1 MFAQPLPLF
10 FMKKRIISFILLI
23 ILLLTLSIDAFAA
36 EATTIV
42 FTEQGLQTGSYDKI
56 ISASITLG
64 EDEDFSSTYSTIYLV
79 TATNADVKFQNNA
92 SRYFDWAEYKFLSAD
107 AEDMWTVGT
116 TYSVNDSALNGV
128 SVTKDQLKAAG
139 IPDEAYDTSCSAFYL
154 IGFDGS
160 YVNSGI
166 DFAVLVQVKAE
177 STTIPF
183 TEQGLQTGSYDKI
196 ISASVTLGEDE
207 DFASTYST
215 IYLVTATNAD
225 VKFQNNASRYF
236 DWAEYKFLSADAED
250 MWTVG
255 TTYSVNDSALNGV
268 SVTKDQLKAAGI
280 PDEAYDTSCSA
291 FYLIGF
297 DGSYVNSGID
307 FAVLVQVKGAAT
319 SLTDAQKKPLT
330 DLLATVADGNDK
342 YVQSGDRYNGKPAD
356 TITSKNGS
364 FWAEFTAVNGPRA
377 KAQKALQDAKTEAD
391 ITAAVAEL
399 QAAISKLIPASQL
412 NATYLYETLQQY
424 NYGEEYLENC
434 TVPSA
439 QGFRAVRSEA
449 QNYFDTLFNSDGSA
463 TGVNIAANQ
472 KTADDYADALKN
484 YTLVFN
490 DQVDEAKV
498 NLRTIQ
504 ALAKR
509 YAMTENSGKYTG
521 ESWTAFET
529 ARKAATDY
537 AAAHSVSE
545 YISDAEVKQYAALT
559 REFLSAAYGLTSASD
574 TVTVTFSYTD
584 DLHLR
589 VPNPNDP
596 YNQMVDPVG
605 NKPQIQTVTL
615 NRGATL
621 ADLWTKTGYK
631 PSRSYYGVSEYS
643 VWHTFVN
650 GTMLYG
656 VTPGAKQ
663 DLADDSY
670 VLKDGD
676 KIQLTHMDWP
686 SYTFNYIYRA
696 AVDWTSMTN
705 SLAALRFKETG
716 AQNVGAGEEATLTV
730 ERTSAHL
737 WTYTGSYNPYEGATI
752 AAYGP
757 QNKDGSYPDTPILSE
772 TTSDASG
779 SVSFKLYQEGKYL
792 VTAYDAR
799 ANDEDSAIFYSGTV
813 AAPYLELTVGDATQ
827 PDAVRAELKAALD
840 KVYNAY
846 PKKIFGDDTW
856 AEIEAAYKVAVATLN
871 DSTATTGEAYLA
883 QQAAI
888 RTIQSKQTETIQ
900 ANKTALETFR
910 TNLNKL
916 PDDVNKI
923 TASAS
928 VKEAATTLI
937 QCYTSMNSYQRS
949 QLTNSEKAKY
959 DKIKAY
965 MDEKGEKLPEA
976 EKYKLTLNTVVRGGT
991 EEDTEAI
998 NAMIANLRNNPAKMD
1013 RAEGGKYDRTQAI
1026 NIVTPYTFGAYDGKT
1041 ELFSKTFSETDPLI
1055 PVRIYTGV
1063 DYAAYFQTRNANGT
1077 YTTAST
1083 RWSISDEDLSI
1094 VLTREG
1100 TNTTPGVYGT
1110 EGHLTVKIGDT
1121 EYEVKSITYEGIS
1134 RSDVISG
1141 TQRVYD
1147 DSGYKGKSTEVVNVD
1162 IPDAYLGFAMPYND
1176 VTVTITWG
1184 PVESDSAKLET
1195 ARKTATNVVK
1205 AKYNALVAAN
1215 EYDAE
1220 HRDELDAAL
1229 ATGLTE
1235 IKNATSESDV
1245 IAARKK
1251 AVSAMEKVPTIGS
1264 SSESGK
1270 VGEHYPYSGSEVVG
1284 RVHVIVENTTYLDE
1298 SLPDSLKKTIVKGYY
1313 DLTKDDSM
1321 MTVALKA
1328 LEGAGCTWN
1337 RGGYDYGT
1345 TYLASVEKDGG
1356 TLAEFTGG
1364 PNSGWMG
1371 TKNDWFVNA
1380 SFSEFRYQNGGLA
1393 DGDEIHLMYTTKLG
1407 ADIGGT
1413 WSGTDTSLQSLIV
1426 SGAELSPAFSGSTT
1440 NYVLTIPDEATGV
1453 TVRFTAANKNYQA
1466 RMYLNSYKDENSR
1479 YMSGDMLSVTSGDV
1493 IYVGVGERAW
1503 GSMNNGGTA
1512 TKYTIQVVKSGD
1524 AKELVEII
1532 DDLPAASRLTLDDA
1546 RTVRMARSLFD
1557 ALDPAAQAT
1566 FKKDHKAQYNKLAAC
1581 EKVIDDM
1588 AAADAVTTAANNLP
1602 SKPNLRDKATFYA
1615 AKVALDAL
1623 TADQKQY
1630 LTAETISVIN
1640 QAYEQVLEMDLNH
1653 VQWLIDELPDEDKV
1667 TLADKKQIDAAKAA
1681 YDALPDQ
1688 TGVDATRLGKAIAA
1702 LKKLE
1707 QGGSGEDTGY
1717 SEYLKKALANIKKK
1731 VPTPTIGS
1739 SSGEWAVLALAR
1751 GNADVLNSYYDGYYD
1766 RVVAY
1771 VRDNISSGKLN
1782 ADKSTDNARIALAL
1796 TAIGE
1801 DPTSVGGHNLLTAL
1815 DDVTY
1820 DLKQGI
1826 NGPIWALIALDSKNY
1841 TSSSRDQLIKAIL
1854 DGRTNDGG
1862 WALDG
1867 NATDVDMTAMAIQ
1880 ALAPYYNKSNET
1892 VKDAVDTALAW
1903 LSTKQS
1909 SDGGFSSWGK
1919 ANAESC
1925 AQVIVALSA
1934 LNIDA
1939 DTDSRFVKNG
1949 HSALENLLTFEQ
1961 ADGSF
1966 FHVSDGSDGNN
1977 QMTSEQGTYALVAYD
1992 RFKTGK
1998 NSLYNMTDAVKRA
2011 DASAQEVIDM
2021 INQIGYVD
2029 ESSYTAIAEA
2039 RNAYDE
2045 LSTEDQAKV
2054 TNYSTLTAAET
2065 SYKAI
2070 LKQKQTDQYKALK
2083 AHYDDL
2089 LNDKTKKY
2097 GTAAKKKLASILQQ
2111 AQTDMN
2117 SAVSCERV
2125 TDIYE
2130 KAIADLD
2137 AVKPG
2142 DIEVTFRL
2150 IGALEATQDVDLTT
2164 DSYLPEY
2171 VTWVPTKTYALQENA
2186 TVYDLFT
2193 EAMSDAGL
2201 RYIGAENNYVS
2212 TIYAPSCLGGYAL
2225 SEFTNGKKSG
2235 WMYTVNGKHPN
2246 QGLKN
2251 WTLNDGDV
2259 VIWHYVNDYSC
2270 EVADW
2275 FNDSQYP
2282 SLGDGSYYNSWLRA
2296 RDITPEQYVQQ
2307 LLAKILTVG
2316 KHGTVEPKLTFQHI
2330 GKSVTFTFKPDTGYK
2345 VKDVKVNGKSVG
2357 AVKTYTIDKLTVS
2370 TRIEVEFT
2378 DESLP
2383 FTDVRES
2390 DWFYDD
2396 VVFAYENGLFSGTSD
2411 TTFSP
2416 NTSMTRAMLVTVLYR
2431 LEGQPAVNGRSGF
2444 SDVQYNGYYEDAVTW
2459 AADNGI
2465 VNGTST
2471 STFSPNVNVT
2481 REQMAAILYRY
2492 AQYKKYNTAA
2502 SSSLN
2507 SFSDH
2512 TSVSGYAVASLQWS
2526 VAEKLVNGSNGK
2538 LMPTGNASRAQVAA
2552 ILHRFAEN
2560 VAKTTK

>member
-1 MFAQPLPLF
+1 MK
-10 FMKKRIISFILLI
+10 KKRILATF
-23 ILLLTLSIDAFAA
+23 LLLLLFLNTIPRVFAATTTITIADNGISGCDYETLTNQVTVEFWAAAWGNNVANVEINTTYLISLSAQDTVSLQNSCTSTLTANKYSYLNQRITKNLTSTSWKNANTVRGISDFEDAFGVTE
-36 EATTIV
+36 EA
-42 FTEQGLQTGSYDKI
+42 
-56 ISASITLG
+56 
-64 EDEDFSSTYSTIYLV
+64 
-79 TATNADVKFQNNA
+79 
-92 SRYFDWAEYKFLSAD
+92 
-107 AEDMWTVGT
+107 
-116 TYSVNDSALNGV
+116 
-128 SVTKDQLKAAG
+128 LKAKG
-139 IPDEAYDTSCSAFYL
+139 YSKFKSGCTYYYLAF
-154 IGFDGS
+154 
-160 YVNSGI
+160 
-166 DFAVLVQVKAE
+166 KP
-177 STTIPF
+177 STTAP
-183 TEQGLQTGSYDKI
+183 
-196 ISASVTLGEDE
+196 A
-207 DFASTYST
+207 FA
-215 IYLVTATNAD
+215 ILI
-225 VKFQNNASRYF
+225 Q
-236 DWAEYKFLSADAED
+236 AE
-250 MWTVG
+250 
-255 TTYSVNDSALNGV
+255 
-268 SVTKDQLKAAGI
+268 
-280 PDEAYDTSCSA
+280 
-291 FYLIGF
+291 
-297 DGSYVNSGID
+297 
-307 FAVLVQVKGAAT
+307 KGAT
-319 SLTDAQKKPLT
+319 VNKEPLSN
-330 DLLATVADGNDK
+330 LLATVADGNNN
-342 YVQSGDRYNGKPAD
+342 YIQSGDRYNGKKTD

-377 KAQKALQDAKTEAD
+377 KAEKVLQDAKTEAE
-391 ITAAVAEL
+391 ITTAVAEL
-399 QAAISKLIPASQL
+399 QVAISKLIPTSQL
-412 NATYLYETLQQY
+412 NATYLYETLQQSY
-424 NYGEEYLENC
+424 QSLTNDYLDESFTAPSVRNYRKARSDAQEYLN
-434 TVPSA
+434 SL
-439 QGFRAVRSEA
+439 
-449 QNYFDTLFNSDGSA
+449 FDSDGTPTDKNKA
-463 TGVNIAANQ
+463 ENQNMANG
-472 KTADDYADALKN
+472 YADALKKCE
-484 YTLVFN
+484 VVSK
-490 DQVDEAKV
+490 DAVEESKV

-509 YAMTENSGKYTG
+509 YAMTENGGKYTG

-559 REFLSAAYGLTSASD
+559 RNFLSAAYGLTSASD

-615 NRGATL
+615 DRGATL
-621 ADLWTKTGYK
+621 ADLWTTTGYK

-696 AVDWTSMTN
+696 AVDWTSMTS

-716 AQNVGAGEEATLTV
+716 AQNVGAGEAETLTV

-737 WTYTGSYNPYEGATI
+737 WTYTGSYSPYEGATI

-757 QNKDGSYPDTPILSE
+757 QNTDGSYPDTPILSE

-856 AEIEAAYKVAVATLN
+856 AEIEAAYKAAVATLN
-871 DSTATTGEAYLA
+871 DSSATTGEAYLA

-976 EKYKLTLNTVVRGGT
+976 ETYELTLNVVGDSDEST
-991 EEDTEAI
+991 AAL
-998 NAMIANLRNNPAKMD
+998 NAMIDDLRNNPAKMD
-1013 RAEGGKYDRTQAI
+1013 RAEGGKHDHTQAI

-1041 ELFSKTFSETDPLI
+1041 ELFSKTFSETDPLT

-1063 DYAAYFQTRNANGT
+1063 DYAAYFQTRNAKGT
-1077 YTTAST
+1077 YTPEST

-1147 DSGYKGKSTEVVNVD
+1147 DSAYKGKSSDVVNVD

-1184 PVESDSAKLET
+1184 PVESDTEKLTKAKET
-1195 ARKTATNVVK
+1195 AKNIVN

-1215 EYDAE
+1215 EYDTE
-1220 HRDELDAAL
+1220 HQVELDAAL
-1229 ATGLTE
+1229 ANGLKE
-1235 IKNATSESDV
+1235 IKNATSEADV

-1380 SFSEFRYQNGGLA
+1380 SFSDFRYTNGGLA

-1413 WSGTDTSLQSLIV
+1413 WSGTDTSLQSMTV
-1426 SGAELSPAFSGSTT
+1426 NGGTELSPTFSSTT
-1440 NYVLTIPDEATGV
+1440 TSYVLTIPEKTTGV
-1453 TVRFTAANKNYQA
+1453 TVRFSAANKNYQA

-1479 YMSGDMLSVTSGDV
+1479 YMSGDMLSVSSGDV

-1557 ALDPAAQAT
+1557 ALDAAAQAT
-1566 FKKDHKAQYNKLAAC
+1566 FKTEHEAQYNKLVAC
-1581 EKVIDDM
+1581 EKIIDDM
-1588 AAADAVTTAANNLP
+1588 TAADAVTTAANKLP
-1602 SKPNLRDKATFYA
+1602 DPDSLTLRDKETVYA
-1615 AKVALDAL
+1615 AKAALDAL

-1630 LTAETISVIN
+1630 LTSETISVID
-1640 QAYEQVLEMDLNH
+1640 QCYTWMLRTEKNH
-1653 VQWLIDELPDEDKV
+1653 VRQLIDDLPDEDKV
-1667 TLADKKQIDAAKAA
+1667 TLSDKKQINAAKAA
-1681 YDALPDQ
+1681 YDALPDK
-1688 TGVDATRLGKAIAA
+1688 TGIDATKLEQAVEA

-1717 SEYLKKALANIKKK
+1717 SEYLNKALANIKKT
-1731 VPTPTIGS
+1731 VPTPQVGS
-1739 SSGEWAVLALAR
+1739 VSGEWAVLGLAR
-1751 GNADVLNSYYDGYYD
+1751 GNANVTNSYYDSYYD

-1771 VRDNISSGKLN
+1771 VKANIKSGEKLDNT
-1782 ADKSTDNARIALAL
+1782 KSTEHSRIILAL

-1801 DPTSVGGHNLLTAL
+1801 DPTSVGVHNLLTAL
-1815 DDVTY
+1815 N
-1820 DLKQGI
+1820 DLDYVKKQGS
-1826 NGPIWALIALDSKNY
+1826 NGPIWALLAVDSGNY
-1841 TSSSRDQLIKAIL
+1841 EYAKREQLIEAIL
-1854 DGRTNDGG
+1854 ADRVGNGWSLDGG
-1862 WALDG
+1862 TAD
-1867 NATDVDMTAMAIQ
+1867 TDMTAMALQ
-1880 ALAPYYNKSNET
+1880 ALAPYNDEEHPEVKSAIE
-1892 VKDAVDTALAW
+1892 AALTL
-1903 LSTKQS
+1903 LSGMQQN
-1909 SDGGFSSWGK
+1909 DGGFASFGT
-1919 ANAESC
+1919 ANSESA
-1925 AQVIVALSA
+1925 AQVVVALSA
-1934 LNIDA
+1934 LGLDA
-1939 DTDSRFVKNG
+1939 NTDSRFVKNG
-1949 HSALENLLTFEQ
+1949 HSVLENLLSYAQE
-1961 ADGSF
+1961 DGSF
-1966 FHVSDGSDGNN
+1966 LHLSDGSSGNN
-1977 QMTSEQGTYALVAYD
+1977 QMAAEQGTYALVAYD
-1992 RFKTGK
+1992 RHVKGK
-1998 NSLYNMTDAVKRA
+1998 HSLYDMTDVVKRE

-2021 INQIGYVD
+2021 IDSID
-2029 ESSYTAIAEA
+2029 EVNEYSYDAIAEA
-2039 RNAYDE
+2039 RNAYNK
-2045 LSTEDQAKV
+2045 LSAADKAKV
-2054 TNYSTLTAAET
+2054 TNYNTLTAAEDA
-2065 SYKAI
+2065 YKAI
-2070 LKQKQTDQYKALK
+2070 LREKQSERYTELK
-2083 AHYDDL
+2083 AHYDEL
-2089 LNDKTKKY
+2089 LRDKTKKY
-2097 GTAAKKKLASILQQ
+2097 GTAAKKKLLSVLQT
-2111 AQTDMN
+2111 AQRDMN
-2117 SAVSCERV
+2117 AAVSCERV
-2125 TDIYE
+2125 EEIFQ
-2130 KAIADLD
+2130 KAMSDLD

-2201 RYIGAENNYVS
+2201 RYIGAESNYVS

-2251 WTLNDGDV
+2251 WTLNDNDV
-2259 VIWHYVNDYSC
+2259 VVWHYVNDYSH

-2275 FNDSQYP
+2275 FNDPNYP
-2282 SLGDGSYYNSWLRA
+2282 SLGNGTYYNGWLRA
-2296 RDITPEQYVQQ
+2296 ADISPEQYVNE
-2307 LLAKILTVG
+2307 LLGKILKVG
-2316 KHGTVEPKLTFQHI
+2316 KNGTVEPKLTFQHI

-2378 DESLP
+2378 NGKLP

-2390 DWFYDD
+2390 DWFYED
-2396 VVFAYENGLFSGTSD
+2396 VAFAYENGLFAGTSD

-2416 NTSMTRAMLVTVLYR
+2416 NASMTRAMLVTVLYR

-2471 STFSPNVNVT
+2471 TTFSPNANVT

-2492 AQYKKYNTAA
+2492 AQHKKYNTAA
-2502 SSSLN
+2502 SSGLN
-2507 SFSDH
+2507 GFTDH
-2512 TSVSGYAVASLQWS
+2512 ASVSGYAAASLEWA
-2526 VAEKLVNGSNGK
+2526 VAEKLVNGNAGK
-2538 LMPTGNASRAQVAA
+2538 LMPTGNATRAQVAA
-2552 ILHRFAEN
+2552 ILHRFVEN

>member
-1 MFAQPLPLF
+1 MQVAVHLDRILI
-10 FMKKRIISFILLI
+10 FMPKKMQKKVLT
-23 ILLLTLSIDAFAA
+23 LLLLFIICLSMSIQVLAASVSITFSLDGVTGYDSIITTSTVKAGSNSSIEISKIYCKTVQADDEVSIAKDYPFRIVASGFCYLNADETTSWSKKKTSKKISEFAPAF
-36 EATTIV
+36 ETN
-42 FTEQGLQTGSYDKI
+42 EQSLIEHGLDK
-56 ISASITLG
+56 ASISSGCSKYYFLG
-64 EDEDFSSTYSTIYLV
+64 IIP
-79 TATNADVKFQNNA
+79 NNVA
-92 SRYFDWAEYKFLSAD
+92 NDKQRENFGILIQVAGG
-107 AEDMWTVGT
+107 GT
-116 TYSVNDSALNGV
+116 
-128 SVTKDQLKAAG
+128 
-139 IPDEAYDTSCSAFYL
+139 
-154 IGFDGS
+154 
-160 YVNSGI
+160 
-166 DFAVLVQVKAE
+166 
-177 STTIPF
+177 
-183 TEQGLQTGSYDKI
+183 
-196 ISASVTLGEDE
+196 
-207 DFASTYST
+207 
-215 IYLVTATNAD
+215 
-225 VKFQNNASRYF
+225 
-236 DWAEYKFLSADAED
+236 
-250 MWTVG
+250 
-255 TTYSVNDSALNGV
+255 
-268 SVTKDQLKAAGI
+268 
-280 PDEAYDTSCSA
+280 
-291 FYLIGF
+291 
-297 DGSYVNSGID
+297 
-307 FAVLVQVKGAAT
+307 
-319 SLTDAQKKPLT
+319 LTDSQKKPLT

-342 YVQSGDRYNGKPAD
+342 YVQSGDRYNGKKTD

-364 FWAEFTAVNGPRA
+364 FWVEFTAANGPRA
-377 KAQKALQDAKTEAD
+377 KAEKALQDAKTEAE
-391 ITAAVAEL
+391 ITAAVSEL
-399 QAAISKLIPASQL
+399 KAAISKLIPTSQL

-424 NYGEEYLENC
+424 NYSDEYLDDF
-434 TVPSA
+434 TAPSVRK
-439 QGFRAVRSEA
+439 FRAARSAA
-449 QNYFDTLFNSDGSA
+449 QSYLDSLFNADGSA
-463 TGVNIAANQ
+463 TGVNIALNQ
-472 KTADDYADALKN
+472 KTADDYADALKSSS
-484 YTLVFN
+484 LVSN
-490 DQVDEAKV
+490 DSVEESKV

-504 ALAKR
+504 ALAQK
-509 YAMTENSGKYTG
+509 YSMTENDGKYTD
-521 ESWTAFET
+521 ESWTAFEN
-529 ARKAATDY
+529 ARKAAVDY
-537 AAAHSVSE
+537 AAKYQVSE
-545 YISDAEVKQYAALT
+545 NMSSDDTKQYASRT
-559 REFLSAAYGLTSASD
+559 RAFLSAVYNLAPASGEI
-574 TVTVTFSYTD
+574 TVTFSFTD

-589 VPNPNDP
+589 ITSFTGPEASWMADP
-596 YNQMVDPVG
+596 EG
-605 NKPQIQTVTL
+605 NKPQIRKVKL
-615 NRGATL
+615 PAGSTL
-621 ADLWTKTGYK
+621 ADLRTQTGCQPGDDYLGKTA
-631 PSRSYYGVSEYS
+631 YS
-643 VWHTFVN
+643 VWRTFVN

-656 VTPGAKQ
+656 ATPGVYQ
-663 DLADDSY
+663 YYLDSNY

-676 KIQLTHMDWP
+676 EIHFAHMEWP
-686 SYTFNYIYRA
+686 SYTFNYIYRDEVKWQNA
-696 AVDWTSMTN
+696 TDM
-705 SLAALRFKETG
+705 LGILRFKQTD
-716 AQNVGAGEEATLTV
+716 AKTVAAGEETTLTV
-730 ERTSAHL
+730 ERASAHL
-737 WTYTGSYNPYEGATI
+737 WTYTGSYSAFEGATI

-757 QNKDGSYPDTPILSE
+757 QNKDGSYPSTPILSE
-772 TTSDASG
+772 TTSDANG

-813 AAPYLELTVGDATQ
+813 AAPYLELTVGNATQ

-856 AEIEAAYKVAVATLN
+856 AEIEAAYKTAVAVLN

-916 PDDVNKI
+916 PDDVSKI
-923 TASAS
+923 TASES

-949 QLTNSEKAKY
+949 QITGTEKAKY

-965 MDEKGEKLPEA
+965 MDANGASLPGA
-976 EKYKLTLNTVVRGGT
+976 TKYKLTLNTVVSGGT
-991 EEDTEAI
+991 EEEVKAI
-998 NAMIANLRNNPAKMD
+998 NAMISYLQENPGTQDRGAKGYMVGRD
-1013 RAEGGKYDRTQAI
+1013 VPALKT
-1026 NIVTPYTFGAYDGKT
+1026 TPFWFGAFDSTT
-1041 ELFSKTFSETDPLI
+1041 ESLVAFDEAEPLT
-1055 PVRIYTGV
+1055 PVRIYTGME
-1063 DYAAYFQTRNANGT
+1063 YAAYFQTRNANGT
-1077 YTTAST
+1077 YAPDNAA
-1083 RWSISDEDLSI
+1083 WSISDEDLSI
-1094 VLTREG
+1094 IVTLEG
-1100 TNTTPGVYGT
+1100 QGDVPGEYGT
-1110 EGHLTVKIGDT
+1110 EGNLTVKIGDA
-1121 EYEVKSITYEGIS
+1121 EYEIKSITYEGIS

-1147 DSGYKGKSTEVVNVD
+1147 HTGYKGKSDGVVNVD

-1195 ARKTATNVVK
+1195 ARKTATNVVN

-1215 EYDAE
+1215 EYDTE
-1220 HRDELDAAL
+1220 HQAELDAAL
-1229 ATGLTE
+1229 ANGLKKIESATTE
-1235 IKNATSESDV
+1235 ADV

-1380 SFSEFRYQNGGLA
+1380 SFSDFRYTNGGLA

-1566 FKKDHKAQYNKLAAC
+1566 FKKDHKAQYNKLVAC

-1588 AAADAVTTAANNLP
+1588 TAADAVTITANELP
-1602 SKPNLRDKATFYA
+1602 DPDSLTLRDKETVYA
-1615 AKVALDAL
+1615 AKAALDAL

-1630 LTAETISVIN
+1630 LTSETISVID
-1640 QAYEQVLEMDLNH
+1640 QCYTWMLRTEKNH
-1653 VQWLIDELPDEDKV
+1653 VRQLIDDLPDEDKV
-1667 TLADKKQIDAAKAA
+1667 TLADKKQINAAKAA
-1681 YDALPDQ
+1681 YDALPDK
-1688 TGVDATRLGKAIAA
+1688 TGIDATKLEQAVEA

-1717 SEYLKKALANIKKK
+1717 SEYLNKALANIKKT
-1731 VPTPTIGS
+1731 VPTPQVGS
-1739 SSGEWAVLALAR
+1739 VSGEWAVLGLAR
-1751 GNADVLNSYYDGYYD
+1751 GNANVTNSYYDSYYD

-1771 VRDNISSGKLN
+1771 VKANIKSGEKLDNT
-1782 ADKSTDNARIALAL
+1782 KSTEHSRIILAL

-1815 DDVTY
+1815 N
-1820 DLKQGI
+1820 DLDYVKKQGS
-1826 NGPIWALIALDSKNY
+1826 NGPIWALLAVDSGNY
-1841 TSSSRDQLIKAIL
+1841 IYNYRDKLIDTIL
-1854 DGRTNDGG
+1854 DERTEDDG
-1862 WALDG
+1862 WTHTG
-1867 NATDVDMTAMAIQ
+1867 NTADVDMTAMALQ
-1880 ALAPYYNKSNET
+1880 ALAPYNDEDHPEVKSAIE
-1892 VKDAVDTALAW
+1892 AALTL
-1903 LSTKQS
+1903 LSGMQQN
-1909 SDGGFSSWGK
+1909 DGGFASFGTPNS
-1919 ANAESC
+1919 ESA
-1925 AQVIVALSA
+1925 AQVVVALSA
-1934 LNIDA
+1934 LALDA
-1939 DTDSRFVKNG
+1939 NTDSRFVKNG
-1949 HSALENLLTFEQ
+1949 HSVLENLLSYEQ
-1961 ADGSF
+1961 EDGSF
-1966 FHVSDGSDGNN
+1966 QHTTDGSGNN
-1977 QMTSEQGTYALVAYD
+1977 QMSAEQGTYALVAYD

-2021 INQIGYVD
+2021 IDSIGEVNEY
-2029 ESSYTAIAEA
+2029 SYDAIAEA
-2039 RNAYDE
+2039 RSAYTK
-2045 LSTEDQAKV
+2045 LSSADKEKV
-2054 TNYSTLTAAET
+2054 KATNYKTLTAAEDA
-2065 SYKAI
+2065 YKAI
-2070 LKQKQTDQYKALK
+2070 LREKQSERYTELK
-2083 AHYDDL
+2083 AHYDEL
-2089 LNDKTKKY
+2089 LSDKTKKY
-2097 GTAAKKKLASILQQ
+2097 GTAAKKKLLSVLQT
-2111 AQTDMN
+2111 AQRDMN
-2117 SAVSCERV
+2117 AAVSCERV
-2125 TDIYE
+2125 EEIFQ
-2130 KAIADLD
+2130 KAMSDLD

-2150 IGALEATQDVDLTT
+2150 IGALEATQDVDLTK

-2201 RYIGAENNYVS
+2201 RYIGAESNYVS

-2235 WMYTVNGKHPN
+2235 WMYTVNGTHPN

-2251 WTLNDGDV
+2251 WTLNDNDV
-2259 VIWHYVNDYSC
+2259 VVWHYVNDYSH

-2275 FNDSQYP
+2275 FNDPNYP
-2282 SLGDGSYYNSWLRA
+2282 SLGNGTYYNGWLRA
-2296 RDITPEQYVQQ
+2296 ADISPEQYVNE
-2307 LLAKILTVG
+2307 LLGKILKVG

-2330 GKSVTFTFKPDTGYK
+2330 GKSVTFTFKPDSGYK

-2357 AVKTYTIDKLTVS
+2357 AVTTYTVDKLTVS
-2370 TRIEVEFT
+2370 TRIEVTFT
-2378 DESLP
+2378 NGKLP

-2502 SSSLN
+2502 SSGLN

>member
-1 MFAQPLPLF
+1 MQKTKKVLSFLLCIAIICGMFSLPVFADNMSNIKVFASGEELSVQVIGTANFVEAETPYTLYYAKAPFGTTQITVSLESGWFVPETCFGGTVEDDSVSLENAVENDALAEVIEGMSGDGLINITDASLIASSDVISDLIYFSNEEFEGAPLD
-10 FMKKRIISFILLI
+10 ILLI
-23 ILLLTLSIDAFAA
+23 Q
-36 EATTIV
+36 V
-42 FTEQGLQTGSYDKI
+42 
-56 ISASITLG
+56 
-64 EDEDFSSTYSTIYLV
+64 ST
-79 TATNADVKFQNNA
+79 
-92 SRYFDWAEYKFLSAD
+92 
-107 AEDMWTVGT
+107 
-116 TYSVNDSALNGV
+116 
-128 SVTKDQLKAAG
+128 
-139 IPDEAYDTSCSAFYL
+139 
-154 IGFDGS
+154 
-160 YVNSGI
+160 VNSGGN
-166 DFAVLVQVKAE
+166 VLDDTKKAPLSNLLETVK
-177 STTIPF
+177 
-183 TEQGLQTGSYDKI
+183 
-196 ISASVTLGEDE
+196 
-207 DFASTYST
+207 
-215 IYLVTATNAD
+215 
-225 VKFQNNASRYF
+225 
-236 DWAEYKFLSADAED
+236 
-250 MWTVG
+250 
-255 TTYSVNDSALNGV
+255 
-268 SVTKDQLKAAGI
+268 
-280 PDEAYDTSCSA
+280 
-291 FYLIGF
+291 
-297 DGSYVNSGID
+297 
-307 FAVLVQVKGAAT
+307 
-319 SLTDAQKKPLT
+319 
-330 DLLATVADGNDK
+330 DGNSN
-342 YVQSGDRYNGKPAD
+342 YYLTNDRYNGKESD
-356 TITSKNGS
+356 TISSKNGS

-377 KAQKALQDAKTEAD
+377 KAQNVLDTATTED
-391 ITAAVAEL
+391 QITAAVAEL
-399 QAAISKLIPASQL
+399 ETAISKLIPASQL

-449 QNYFDTLFNSDGSA
+449 QNYFNTLFNADGSA
-463 TGVNIAANQ
+463 TGVNIALNQ

-509 YAMTENSGKYTG
+509 YAMTENGGKYTE
-521 ESWTAFET
+521 ESWTAFE
-529 ARKAATDY
+529 AACEAATDY
-537 AAAHSVSE
+537 AAKHSVSE

-559 REFLSAAYGLTSASD
+559 REFLSAAYRLTSASN

-737 WTYTGSYNPYEGATI
+737 WTYTGSYSPYEGATI

-757 QNKDGSYPDTPILSE
+757 QNTDGSYPDTPILSE

-799 ANDEDSAIFYSGTV
+799 ANDEDSALFYSGTV
-813 AAPYLELTVGDATQ
+813 AAPYLELKVGVAEQ
-827 PDAVRAELKAALD
+827 PDAVRAELKAKLD
-840 KVYNAY
+840 AVYNAY

-856 AEIEAAYKVAVATLN
+856 AEIEAAYKAAVATLN

-976 EKYKLTLNTVVRGGT
+976 ETYELTLNVVGDSDEST
-991 EEDTEAI
+991 AAL
-998 NAMIANLRNNPAKMD
+998 NAMIDDLRNNPAKMD
-1013 RAEGGKYDRTQAI
+1013 RAEGGKHDHTQAI

-1041 ELFSKTFSETDPLI
+1041 ELFSKTFSETDPLT

-1063 DYAAYFQTRNANGT
+1063 DYAAYFQTRNAKGK
-1077 YTTAST
+1077 YTPESAT
-1083 RWSISDEDLSI
+1083 WSISDEDLSI
-1094 VLTREG
+1094 VLTLEG

-1110 EGHLTVKIGDT
+1110 EGHLTVKIGET

-1235 IKNATSESDV
+1235 IKNATSEADV

-1298 SLPDSLKKTIVKGYY
+1298 SLPDSFKKTIVKGYY

-1345 TYLASVEKDGG
+1345 TYLASVEKDGY

-1380 SFSEFRYQNGGLA
+1380 SFSDFRYTNGGLA

-1588 AAADAVTTAANNLP
+1588 TAADAVTTAANKLPDPDNLT
-1602 SKPNLRDKATFYA
+1602 LRDKETVYA
-1615 AKVALDAL
+1615 AKAALNAL
-1623 TADQKQY
+1623 TADQEQY
-1630 LTAETISVIN
+1630 LTSETISVIDQCYTRMLQMERN
-1640 QAYEQVLEMDLNH
+1640 YVIQ
-1653 VQWLIDELPDEDKV
+1653 LIDNLPDESAV
-1667 TLADKKQIDAAKAA
+1667 TLADKKQINAAKAA
-1681 YDALPDQ
+1681 YDALPDKN
-1688 TGVDATRLGKAIAA
+1688 GVDATKLTKAIAA

-1707 QGGSGEDTGY
+1707 QGGAGEDTGY
-1717 SEYLKKALANIKKK
+1717 SEYLKKALANIKKT

-1771 VRDNISSGKLN
+1771 VRTNISSGKLN

-1841 TSSSRDQLIKAIL
+1841 TSSSRDELIEAIL
-1854 DGRTNDGG
+1854 GNRTSDGG

-1867 NATDVDMTAMAIQ
+1867 TVTDVDMTAMAIQ
-1880 ALAPYYNKSNET
+1880 ALAPYYKSNKN
-1892 VKDAVDTALAW
+1892 VQDVVDAALAW

-1909 SDGGFSSWGK
+1909 SDGGFSSWGN

-1966 FHVSDGSDGNN
+1966 LHTLPGSDKDNN
-1977 QMTSEQGTYALVAYD
+1977 QMSSEQGTYALVAYD

-2021 INQIGYVD
+2021 IDSIGEVNEY
-2029 ESSYTAIAEA
+2029 SYDAIAEA
-2039 RNAYDE
+2039 RSAYTK
-2045 LSTEDQAKV
+2045 LSSADKEKV
-2054 TNYSTLTAAET
+2054 KATNYKTLTAAEDA
-2065 SYKAI
+2065 YKAI
-2070 LKQKQTDQYKALK
+2070 LREKQSERYTELK
-2083 AHYDDL
+2083 AHYDEL
-2089 LNDKTKKY
+2089 LRDKTKKY
-2097 GTAAKKKLASILQQ
+2097 GTAAKKKLLSVLQT
-2111 AQTDMN
+2111 AQRDMN
-2117 SAVSCERV
+2117 AAVSCERV
-2125 TDIYE
+2125 EEIFQ
-2130 KAIADLD
+2130 KAMSDLD

-2201 RYIGAENNYVS
+2201 RYIGAESNYVS
-2212 TIYAPSCLGGYAL
+2212 TIYAPYCLGGYTL

-2235 WMYTVNGKHPN
+2235 WMYTVNGTHPN

-2251 WTLNDGDV
+2251 WTLNDNDV
-2259 VIWHYVNDYSC
+2259 VVWHYVNDYSH

-2275 FNDSQYP
+2275 FNDPNYP
-2282 SLGDGSYYNSWLRA
+2282 SLGNGTYYNGWLRA
-2296 RDITPEQYVQQ
+2296 ADISPEQYVNE
-2307 LLAKILTVG
+2307 LLGKILKVG
-2316 KHGTVEPKLTFQHI
+2316 KNGTVEPKLTFQHI

-2378 DESLP
+2378 NGKLP

-2390 DWFYDD
+2390 DWFYED
-2396 VVFAYENGLFSGTSD
+2396 VAFAYENGLFAGTSD

-2416 NTSMTRAMLVTVLYR
+2416 NASMTRAMLVTVLYR

-2471 STFSPNVNVT
+2471 TTFSPNANVT

-2492 AQYKKYNTAA
+2492 AQHKKYNTAA
-2502 SSSLN
+2502 SSGLN
-2507 SFSDH
+2507 GFTDH
-2512 TSVSGYAVASLQWS
+2512 ASVSGYAAASLEWA
-2526 VAEKLVNGSNGK
+2526 VAEKLVNGSAGK
-2538 LMPTGNASRAQVAA
+2538 LMPTGNATRAQVAA
-2552 ILHRFAEN
+2552 ILHRFVEN

>member
-1 MFAQPLPLF
+1 MFSLPVFADNMSNIKVFASGEELSVQVIGTANFVEAETPYTLYYAKAPFGTTQITVSLESGWFVPETCFGGTVEDDSVSLENAVENDALAEVIEGMSGDGLINITDASLIASSDVISDLIYFSNEEFEGAPLD
-10 FMKKRIISFILLI
+10 ILLI
-23 ILLLTLSIDAFAA
+23 Q
-36 EATTIV
+36 V
-42 FTEQGLQTGSYDKI
+42 
-56 ISASITLG
+56 
-64 EDEDFSSTYSTIYLV
+64 ST
-79 TATNADVKFQNNA
+79 
-92 SRYFDWAEYKFLSAD
+92 
-107 AEDMWTVGT
+107 
-116 TYSVNDSALNGV
+116 
-128 SVTKDQLKAAG
+128 
-139 IPDEAYDTSCSAFYL
+139 
-154 IGFDGS
+154 
-160 YVNSGI
+160 VNSGGN
-166 DFAVLVQVKAE
+166 VLDDTKKAPLSNLLETVK
-177 STTIPF
+177 
-183 TEQGLQTGSYDKI
+183 
-196 ISASVTLGEDE
+196 
-207 DFASTYST
+207 
-215 IYLVTATNAD
+215 
-225 VKFQNNASRYF
+225 
-236 DWAEYKFLSADAED
+236 
-250 MWTVG
+250 
-255 TTYSVNDSALNGV
+255 
-268 SVTKDQLKAAGI
+268 
-280 PDEAYDTSCSA
+280 
-291 FYLIGF
+291 
-297 DGSYVNSGID
+297 
-307 FAVLVQVKGAAT
+307 
-319 SLTDAQKKPLT
+319 
-330 DLLATVADGNDK
+330 DGNSN
-342 YVQSGDRYNGKPAD
+342 YYLTNDRYNGKESD
-356 TITSKNGS
+356 TISSKNGS

-377 KAQKALQDAKTEAD
+377 KAQNVLDTATTED
-391 ITAAVAEL
+391 QITAAVAEL
-399 QAAISKLIPASQL
+399 ETAISKLIPASQL

-449 QNYFDTLFNSDGSA
+449 QNYFNTLFNADGSA
-463 TGVNIAANQ
+463 TGVNIALNQ

-509 YAMTENSGKYTG
+509 YAMTENGGKYTE
-521 ESWTAFET
+521 ESWTAFEA
-529 ARKAATDY
+529 AREAATDY
-537 AAAHSVSE
+537 AAKHSVSE

-559 REFLSAAYGLTSASD
+559 REFLSAAYRLTSASN

-615 NRGATL
+615 DRGATL
-621 ADLWTKTGYK
+621 ADLWTTTGYK

-737 WTYTGSYNPYEGATI
+737 WTYTGSYSPYEGATI

-757 QNKDGSYPDTPILSE
+757 QNTDGSYPDTPILSE

-799 ANDEDSAIFYSGTV
+799 ANDEDSALFYSGTV
-813 AAPYLELTVGDATQ
+813 AAPYLELKVGVAEQ
-827 PDAVRAELKAALD
+827 PDAVRAELKAKLD
-840 KVYNAY
+840 AVYNAY

-856 AEIEAAYKVAVATLN
+856 AEIEAAYKAAVATLN

-959 DKIKAY
+959 DKVKAY

-976 EKYKLTLNTVVRGGT
+976 ETYELTLNVVGDSDEST
-991 EEDTEAI
+991 AAL
-998 NAMIANLRNNPAKMD
+998 NAMIDDLRNNPAKMD
-1013 RAEGGKYDRTQAI
+1013 RAEGGKHDHTQAI

-1041 ELFSKTFSETDPLI
+1041 ELFSKTFSETDPLT

-1077 YTTAST
+1077 YTTDSAA
-1083 RWSISDEDLSI
+1083 WSISDEDLSI
-1094 VLTREG
+1094 VLTLEG
-1100 TNTTPGVYGT
+1100 TNTTPGEYGT

-1184 PVESDSAKLET
+1184 PVESDTEKLTKAKE
-1195 ARKTATNVVK
+1195 TATNIVN

-1215 EYDAE
+1215 EYDTE
-1220 HRDELDAAL
+1220 HQAELDAAL
-1229 ATGLTE
+1229 ANGLKEIESATTE
-1235 IKNATSESDV
+1235 ADV

-1251 AVSAMEKVPTIGS
+1251 AVSEMEKVPTIGQ

-1270 VGEHYPYSGSEVVG
+1270 VGENFTKLYPDARTVG

-1298 SLPDSLKKTIVKGYY
+1298 SLPASLKNTIIDGYY
-1313 DLTKDDSM
+1313 DLTNCDSM

-1328 LEGAGCTWN
+1328 LEGAGYTWN

-1345 TYLASVEKDGG
+1345 TYLASVEKDGY

-1380 SFSEFRYQNGGLA
+1380 SFSDFRYTNGGLA

-1426 SGAELSPAFSGSTT
+1426 SGAKLSPEFSGSTT
-1440 NYVLTIPDEATGV
+1440 NYVLTIQGEATGV

-1479 YMSGDMLSVTSGDV
+1479 YMSGDMLSVSSGDV

-1588 AAADAVTTAANNLP
+1588 TAADAVTTAANKLPDPDNLT
-1602 SKPNLRDKATFYA
+1602 LRDKETVYA
-1615 AKVALDAL
+1615 AKAALNAL
-1623 TADQKQY
+1623 TADQEQY
-1630 LTAETISVIN
+1630 LTSETISVIDQCYTRMLQMERN
-1640 QAYEQVLEMDLNH
+1640 YVIQ
-1653 VQWLIDELPDEDKV
+1653 LIDKLPDESAV
-1667 TLADKKQIDAAKAA
+1667 TLADKKQINAAKAA
-1681 YDALPDQ
+1681 YDALPDKN
-1688 TGVDATRLGKAIAA
+1688 GVDATKLTKAIAA

-1707 QGGSGEDTGY
+1707 QGGAGEDTGY
-1717 SEYLKKALANIKKK
+1717 SEYLKKALANIKKT

-1771 VRDNISSGKLN
+1771 VRTNISSGKLN

-1841 TSSSRDQLIKAIL
+1841 TSSSRDELIEAIL
-1854 DGRTNDGG
+1854 GNRTSDGG

-1867 NATDVDMTAMAIQ
+1867 TVTDVDMTAMAIQ
-1880 ALAPYYNKSNET
+1880 ALAPYYKSNKN
-1892 VKDAVDTALAW
+1892 VQDVVDAALAW

-1909 SDGGFSSWGK
+1909 SDGGFSSWGN

-1966 FHVSDGSDGNN
+1966 LHTLPGSDKDNN
-1977 QMTSEQGTYALVAYD
+1977 QMSSEQGTYALVAYD

-2021 INQIGYVD
+2021 IDSIGEVNEY
-2029 ESSYTAIAEA
+2029 SYDAIAEA
-2039 RNAYDE
+2039 RSAYTK
-2045 LSTEDQAKV
+2045 LSSADKEKV
-2054 TNYSTLTAAET
+2054 KATNYKTLTAAEDA
-2065 SYKAI
+2065 YKAI
-2070 LKQKQTDQYKALK
+2070 LREKQSERYTELK
-2083 AHYDDL
+2083 AHYDEL
-2089 LNDKTKKY
+2089 LRDKTKKY
-2097 GTAAKKKLASILQQ
+2097 GTAAKKKLLSVLQT
-2111 AQTDMN
+2111 AQRDMN
-2117 SAVSCERV
+2117 AAVSCERV
-2125 TDIYE
+2125 EEIFQ
-2130 KAIADLD
+2130 KAMSDLD

-2201 RYIGAENNYVS
+2201 RYIGAESNYVS
-2212 TIYAPSCLGGYAL
+2212 TIYAPYCLGGYTL

-2235 WMYTVNGKHPN
+2235 WMYTVNGTHPN

-2251 WTLNDGDV
+2251 WTLNDNDV
-2259 VIWHYVNDYSC
+2259 VVWHYVNDYSH

-2275 FNDSQYP
+2275 FNDPNYP
-2282 SLGDGSYYNSWLRA
+2282 SLGNGTYYNGWLRA
-2296 RDITPEQYVQQ
+2296 ADISPEQYVNE
-2307 LLAKILTVG
+2307 LLGKILKVG
-2316 KHGTVEPKLTFQHI
+2316 KNGTVEPKLTFQHI

-2378 DESLP
+2378 NGKLP

-2390 DWFYDD
+2390 DWFYED
-2396 VVFAYENGLFSGTSD
+2396 VAFAYENGLFAGTSD

-2416 NTSMTRAMLVTVLYR
+2416 NASMTRAMLVTVLYR

-2471 STFSPNVNVT
+2471 TTFSPNANVT

-2492 AQYKKYNTAA
+2492 AQHKKYNTAA
-2502 SSSLN
+2502 SSGLN
-2507 SFSDH
+2507 GFTDH
-2512 TSVSGYAVASLQWS
+2512 ASVSGYAAASLEWA
-2526 VAEKLVNGSNGK
+2526 VAEKLVNGSAGK
-2538 LMPTGNASRAQVAA
+2538 LMPTGNATRAQVAA
-2552 ILHRFAEN
+2552 ILHRFVEN

>member
-1 MFAQPLPLF
+1 MP
-10 FMKKRIISFILLI
+10 KKMQKKVLT
-23 ILLLTLSIDAFAA
+23 LLLLFIICLSMSIQVLAASVSITFSLDGVTGYDSIITTSTVKAGSNSSIEISKIYCKTVQADDEVSIAKDYSYRIAASGFCYLNADETTTWSKKKTSKKISEFAPAF
-36 EATTIV
+36 ETN
-42 FTEQGLQTGSYDKI
+42 EQSLIEHGLDK
-56 ISASITLG
+56 ASIASGCSKYYFLG
-64 EDEDFSSTYSTIYLV
+64 IIP
-79 TATNADVKFQNNA
+79 NNVA
-92 SRYFDWAEYKFLSAD
+92 NDKQRENFGILIQVAGG
-107 AEDMWTVGT
+107 GT
-116 TYSVNDSALNGV
+116 
-128 SVTKDQLKAAG
+128 
-139 IPDEAYDTSCSAFYL
+139 
-154 IGFDGS
+154 
-160 YVNSGI
+160 
-166 DFAVLVQVKAE
+166 
-177 STTIPF
+177 
-183 TEQGLQTGSYDKI
+183 
-196 ISASVTLGEDE
+196 
-207 DFASTYST
+207 
-215 IYLVTATNAD
+215 
-225 VKFQNNASRYF
+225 
-236 DWAEYKFLSADAED
+236 
-250 MWTVG
+250 
-255 TTYSVNDSALNGV
+255 
-268 SVTKDQLKAAGI
+268 
-280 PDEAYDTSCSA
+280 
-291 FYLIGF
+291 
-297 DGSYVNSGID
+297 
-307 FAVLVQVKGAAT
+307 
-319 SLTDAQKKPLT
+319 LTDSQKKPLT

-364 FWAEFTAVNGPRA
+364 FWAEFTAANGPRA
-377 KAQKALQDAKTEAD
+377 TAQKALQDAKTEAD

-472 KTADDYADALKN
+472 KTADDYADTLKN

-509 YAMTENSGKYTG
+509 YAMTENGGKYTG

-559 REFLSAAYGLTSASD
+559 RNFLSAAYGLTSASD

-615 NRGATL
+615 DRGATL
-621 ADLWTKTGYK
+621 ADLWTTTGYK

-737 WTYTGSYNPYEGATI
+737 WTYTGSYSPYEGATI

-856 AEIEAAYKVAVATLN
+856 AEIEAAYKTAVATLN

-976 EKYKLTLNTVVRGGT
+976 ETYELTLNVVGDSDEST
-991 EEDTEAI
+991 AAL
-998 NAMIANLRNNPAKMD
+998 NAMIDDLRNNPAKMD
-1013 RAEGGKYDRTQAI
+1013 RAEGGKYDHTQAI
-1026 NIVTPYTFGAYDGKT
+1026 HIVTPYTFGAYDGKT
-1041 ELFSKTFSETDPLI
+1041 ELFSKTFSETDPLT

-1077 YTTAST
+1077 YTTDSAA
-1083 RWSISDEDLSI
+1083 WSISDEDLSI
-1094 VLTREG
+1094 VLTLEG
-1100 TNTTPGVYGT
+1100 TNTTPGEYGT

-1147 DSGYKGKSTEVVNVD
+1147 DSGYKGKSSDVVNVD

-1184 PVESDSAKLET
+1184 PVESDTAKLET
-1195 ARKTATNVVK
+1195 ARKTATNVVN

-1215 EYDAE
+1215 KYDEE

-1229 ATGLTE
+1229 ANGLKEIESAATE
-1235 IKNATSESDV
+1235 ADV

-1251 AVSAMEKVPTIGS
+1251 AVSAMEKVPTIGQ
-1264 SSESGK
+1264 SSETGEVGK
-1270 VGEHYPYSGSEVVG
+1270 NFKTLFPNAKNVG
-1284 RVHVIVENTTYLDE
+1284 RVHVIVENKTYLDE
-1298 SLPDSLKKTIVKGYY
+1298 SLPASLKNTIIDGYY
-1313 DLTKDDSM
+1313 DLTDYDSM

-1328 LEGAGCTWN
+1328 LEGAGYTWN
-1337 RGGYDYGT
+1337 RDGYDYGT

-1380 SFSEFRYQNGGLA
+1380 SFSDFRYTNGGLA

-1413 WSGTDTSLQSLIV
+1413 WSGTDTSLQSMTV
-1426 SGAELSPAFSGSTT
+1426 NGGTELSPAFSSTT
-1440 NYVLTIPDEATGV
+1440 TSYVLTIPEETTGV
-1453 TVRFTAANKNYQA
+1453 TVRFSAANKNYQA

-1557 ALDPAAQAT
+1557 ALDAAAQAT
-1566 FKKDHKAQYNKLAAC
+1566 FKTDHEAQYNKLAAC

-1588 AAADAVTTAANNLP
+1588 TAADAVTTAANKLPDPDNLT
-1602 SKPNLRDKATFYA
+1602 LRDKETVYA
-1615 AKVALDAL
+1615 AKAALNAL
-1623 TADQKQY
+1623 TADQEQY
-1630 LTAETISVIN
+1630 LTSETISVIDQCYTRMLQMERN
-1640 QAYEQVLEMDLNH
+1640 YVIQ
-1653 VQWLIDELPDEDKV
+1653 LIDNLPDESAV
-1667 TLADKKQIDAAKAA
+1667 TLADKKQINAAKAA
-1681 YDALPDQ
+1681 YDALPDKN
-1688 TGVDATRLGKAIAA
+1688 GVDATKLTKALAA
-1702 LKKLE
+1702 LEKLE

-1731 VPTPTIGS
+1731 VPTPTIGF

-1854 DGRTNDGG
+1854 DNRTSEGG

-1892 VKDAVDTALAW
+1892 VKAAVDTALTW

-1909 SDGGFSSWGK
+1909 SDGGFSSWGN

-1966 FHVSDGSDGNN
+1966 LHTLPGSDKDNN
-1977 QMTSEQGTYALVAYD
+1977 QMSSEQGTYALVAYD

-2021 INQIGYVD
+2021 IDSIGEVNEY
-2029 ESSYTAIAEA
+2029 SYDAIAEA
-2039 RNAYDE
+2039 RSAYTK
-2045 LSTEDQAKV
+2045 LSSADKEKV
-2054 TNYSTLTAAET
+2054 KATNYKTLTAAEDA
-2065 SYKAI
+2065 YKAI
-2070 LKQKQTDQYKALK
+2070 LREKQSERYTELK
-2083 AHYDDL
+2083 AHYDEL
-2089 LNDKTKKY
+2089 LSDKTKKY
-2097 GTAAKKKLASILQQ
+2097 GTAAKKKLLSVLQT
-2111 AQTDMN
+2111 AQRDMN
-2117 SAVSCERV
+2117 AAVSCERV
-2125 TDIYE
+2125 EEIFQ
-2130 KAIADLD
+2130 KAMSDLD

-2201 RYIGAENNYVS
+2201 RYIGAESNYVS
-2212 TIYAPSCLGGYAL
+2212 TIYAPSCLGGYTL

-2235 WMYTVNGKHPN
+2235 WMYTVNGTHPN

-2251 WTLNDGDV
+2251 WTLNDNDV
-2259 VIWHYVNDYSC
+2259 VVWHYVNDYSH

-2275 FNDSQYP
+2275 FNDPNYP
-2282 SLGDGSYYNSWLRA
+2282 SLGNGTYYNGWLRA
-2296 RDITPEQYVQQ
+2296 ADISPEQYVNE
-2307 LLAKILTVG
+2307 LLGKILKVG
-2316 KHGTVEPKLTFQHI
+2316 KNGTVEPKLTFQHI

-2378 DESLP
+2378 NGKLP
-2383 FTDVRES
+2383 FTDVLTS
-2390 DWFYDD
+2390 DWFYED
-2396 VVFAYENGLFSGTSD
+2396 VAFAYENGLFAGTSD

-2416 NTSMTRAMLVTVLYR
+2416 NASMTRAMLVTVLYR

-2471 STFSPNVNVT
+2471 TTFSPNANVT

-2492 AQYKKYNTAA
+2492 AQHKKYNTAA
-2502 SSSLN
+2502 SSGLN
-2507 SFSDH
+2507 GFTDH
-2512 TSVSGYAVASLQWS
+2512 ASVSGYAAASLEWA
-2526 VAEKLVNGSNGK
+2526 VAEKLVNGSAGK
-2538 LMPTGNASRAQVAA
+2538 LMPTGNATRAQVAA
-2552 ILHRFAEN
+2552 ILHRFVEN

>member
-1 MFAQPLPLF
+1 MMVSNFHSKAGNFVRRALF
-10 FMKKRIISFILLI
+10 IIIVLCLLASSLFVANAIDSVPTATVGGGELKDCMAAFGGDGYVYILEVPSGTSEKEEESISFEITTPGILAPTEDDDA
-23 ILLLTLSIDAFAA
+23 LLSVIQYGDDDYDYESVSYTYANNKLT
-36 EATTIV
+36 
-42 FTEQGLQTGSYDKI
+42 
-56 ISASITLG
+56 
-64 EDEDFSSTYSTIYLV
+64 FS
-79 TATNADVKFQNNA
+79 
-92 SRYFDWAEYKFLSAD
+92 
-107 AEDMWTVGT
+107 
-116 TYSVNDSALNGV
+116 LNGL
-128 SVTKDQLKAAG
+128 TKLPNKIRNIYG
-139 IPDEAYDTSCSAFYL
+139 ETLESNP
-154 IGFDGS
+154 
-160 YVNSGI
+160 N
-166 DFAVLVQVKAE
+166 FAKWE
-177 STTIPF
+177 STEF
-183 TEQGLQTGSYDKI
+183 YVLQLYL
-196 ISASVTLGEDE
+196 ADE
-207 DFASTYST
+207 NESKVAIFVYEKSG
-215 IYLVTATNAD
+215 
-225 VKFQNNASRYF
+225 
-236 DWAEYKFLSADAED
+236 
-250 MWTVG
+250 TV
-255 TTYSVNDSALNGV
+255 S
-268 SVTKDQLKAAGI
+268 
-280 PDEAYDTSCSA
+280 PEP
-291 FYLIGF
+291 
-297 DGSYVNSGID
+297 
-307 FAVLVQVKGAAT
+307 
-319 SLTDAQKKPLT
+319 SLTDEQKSPLSK
-330 DLLATVADGNDK
+330 LLDTVKGGNSN
-342 YVQSGDRYNGKPAD
+342 YYLSNDRYNGKKSD

-377 KAQKALQDAKTEAD
+377 KAQNVLDTATTED
-391 ITAAVAEL
+391 QITAAVAEL
-399 QAAISKLIPASQL
+399 ETAISKLIPTSQL
-412 NATYLYETLQQY
+412 NATYLYETLQQSY
-424 NYGEEYLENC
+424 QSLPNDYLDESFTTPSVRNYLNARSDAQAYLN
-434 TVPSA
+434 SL
-439 QGFRAVRSEA
+439 
-449 QNYFDTLFNSDGSA
+449 FDSDGTPTDKNKA
-463 TGVNIAANQ
+463 ENQNMANG
-472 KTADDYADALKN
+472 YADALNKCE
-484 YTLVFN
+484 VVSK
-490 DQVDEAKV
+490 DAVEESKV

-509 YAMTENSGKYTG
+509 YAMTENGGKYTE
-521 ESWTAFET
+521 ESWKAFEA
-529 ARKAATDY
+529 AREAATDY

-545 YISDAEVKQYAALT
+545 YISDAEVKKYAALT

-596 YNQMVDPVG
+596 YNLMVDPVG

-615 NRGATL
+615 NCGATL

-696 AVDWTSMTN
+696 AVDWTSMTS

-737 WTYTGSYNPYEGATI
+737 WTYTGSYSPYEGATI

-757 QNKDGSYPDTPILSE
+757 QKDGSYPETPILSE

-799 ANDEDSAIFYSGTV
+799 ANDEDAAIFYSGTV
-813 AAPYLELTVGDATQ
+813 AAPYLELKVGVAEQ

-856 AEIEAAYKVAVATLN
+856 AEIEAAYKAAVATLN
-871 DSTATTGEAYLA
+871 DSSATTGEAYLA

-1013 RAEGGKYDRTQAI
+1013 RAEGGKYDHTQAI

-1041 ELFSKTFSETDPLI
+1041 ELFSKTFSETDPLT

-1063 DYAAYFQTRNANGT
+1063 DYAAYFQTRNAKGT
-1077 YTTAST
+1077 YTTENT

-1110 EGHLTVKIGDT
+1110 EGHLTVKIGET

-1195 ARKTATNVVK
+1195 ARKTAKNVVT

-1235 IKNATSESDV
+1235 IKNATSEADV

-1566 FKKDHKAQYNKLAAC
+1566 FKKDHKAQYNKLVAC
-1581 EKVIDDM
+1581 EKIIDDM
-1588 AAADAVTTAANNLP
+1588 TAADAVTTAANKLP
-1602 SKPNLRDKATFYA
+1602 DPDSLTLRDKETVYA
-1615 AKVALDAL
+1615 AKAALDAL

-1630 LTAETISVIN
+1630 LTSETISVID
-1640 QAYEQVLEMDLNH
+1640 QCYTWMLRTEKNH
-1653 VQWLIDELPDEDKV
+1653 VRQLIDDLPDEDKV
-1667 TLADKKQIDAAKAA
+1667 TLADKKQINAAKAA
-1681 YDALPDQ
+1681 YDALPDK
-1688 TGVDATRLGKAIAA
+1688 TGIDATKLEQAVEA

-1717 SEYLKKALANIKKK
+1717 SEYLNKALANIKKT
-1731 VPTPTIGS
+1731 VPTPQVGS
-1739 SSGEWAVLALAR
+1739 VSGEWAVLGLAR
-1751 GNADVLNSYYDGYYD
+1751 GNTNVTNSYYDSYYD

-1771 VRDNISSGKLN
+1771 VKANINSKGQLDSN
-1782 ADKSTDNARIALAL
+1782 KSTENSRIILAL

-1801 DPTSVGGHNLLTAL
+1801 DPTSVGGRNLLTAL
-1815 DDVTY
+1815 N
-1820 DLKQGI
+1820 DLSYVKKQGS
-1826 NGPIWALIALDSKNY
+1826 NGPIWALLAVDSGNY
-1841 TSSSRDQLIKAIL
+1841 IYNYRDKLIDTIL
-1854 DGRTNDGG
+1854 DERTEDGG
-1862 WALDG
+1862 WTHTG
-1867 NATDVDMTAMAIQ
+1867 NTADVDMTAMAIQ
-1880 ALAPYYNKSNET
+1880 ALAPYNDEDHPKVKSAIE
-1892 VKDAVDTALAW
+1892 AALTL
-1903 LSTKQS
+1903 LSGMQQN
-1909 SDGGFSSWGK
+1909 DGGFASFGTPNS
-1919 ANAESC
+1919 ESA
-1925 AQVIVALSA
+1925 AQVVVALSA
-1934 LNIDA
+1934 LGLDA
-1939 DTDSRFVKNG
+1939 NTDSHFVKNG
-1949 HSALENLLTFEQ
+1949 HSVLENLLSYEQ
-1961 ADGSF
+1961 EDGSF
-1966 FHVSDGSDGNN
+1966 QHTTDGSGNN
-1977 QMTSEQGTYALVAYD
+1977 QMSAEQGTYALVAYD
-1992 RFKTGK
+1992 RYVNKAHT
-1998 NSLYNMTDAVKRA
+1998 LYDMTDVVKRE

-2029 ESSYTAIAEA
+2029 ESSYNAIAEA
-2039 RNAYDE
+2039 RNAYNK
-2045 LSTEDQAKV
+2045 LSAADKEKV
-2054 TNYSTLTAAET
+2054 TNYNTLTAAET
-2065 SYKAI
+2065 SYKEI
-2070 LKQKQTDQYKALK
+2070 LKQKRTEQYKLLK
-2083 AHYDDL
+2083 AHHDEL

-2117 SAVSCERV
+2117 AAESCERV
-2125 TDIYE
+2125 TAIYE
-2130 KAIADLD
+2130 KAITDLD

-2201 RYIGAENNYVS
+2201 RYIGAESNYVS
-2212 TIYAPSCLGGYAL
+2212 TIYAPSCLGGYTL

-2235 WMYTVNGKHPN
+2235 WMYTVNGTHPN

-2251 WTLNDGDV
+2251 WTLKDGDV
-2259 VIWHYVNDYSC
+2259 VIWHYVNDYSH

-2275 FNDSQYP
+2275 FNDPQYP
-2282 SLGDGSYYNSWLRA
+2282 SLGNGTYYNDWLRA
-2296 RDITPEQYVQQ
+2296 ADISPEQYVNE
-2307 LLAKILTVG
+2307 LLGKILKVG
-2316 KHGTVEPKLTFQHI
+2316 KNGTVEPKLTFQHI

-2383 FTDVRES
+2383 FTDVRRS
-2390 DWFYDD
+2390 DWFYED
-2396 VVFAYENGLFSGTSD
+2396 VAFAYENGLFAGTSD

-2416 NTSMTRAMLVTVLYR
+2416 NASMTRAMLVTVLYR

-2471 STFSPNVNVT
+2471 TTFSPNANVT

-2502 SSSLN
+2502 SSGLN
-2507 SFSDH
+2507 GFTDH
-2512 TSVSGYAVASLQWS
+2512 ASVSGYAAASLEWA
-2526 VAEKLVNGSNGK
+2526 VAEKLVNGSAGK
-2538 LMPTGNASRAQVAA
+2538 LMPTGNATRAQVAA
-2552 ILHRFAEN
+2552 ILHRFVEN